1 MQKPK
6 YDHRRLENPNG
17 GKAQHDH
24 RYNWKGIHRD
34 WRIWVYMIVML
45 AAMLLFVM
53 RRNWIGWIYAQPPQ
67 PVSETVGK

>member
-6 YDHRRLENPNG
+6 YEHWRLENPSG
-17 GKAQHDH
+17 GKAYQN
-24 RYNWKGIHRD
+24 RRCSWKGVHRD

-53 RRNWIGWIYAQPPQ
+53 RRN
-67 PVSETVGK
+67 

>member
-6 YDHRRLENPNG
+6 YDRRRLENPMG
-17 GKAQHDH
+17 GKTHHNH
-24 RYNWKGIHRD
+24 RYKWKGMHRD

-53 RRNWIGWIYAQPPQ
+53 RRNWMGWIYAQPQQ
-67 PVSETVGK
+67 PRAGAAGK

>member
-6 YDHRRLENPNG
+6 YDHCRLENPNG
-17 GKAQHDH
+17 GKAHQN
-24 RYNWKGIHRD
+24 RRCSWKGMHRD

-53 RRNWIGWIYAQPPQ
+53 RRNWMGRIYAQPQQ
-67 PVSETVGK
+67 PSADTAGN